1 MTLIK
6 AVAKPAKKDGL
17 SFEDGMEKLESL
29 VEKMESAQLPL
40 EEIIQSYEEGMKLV
54 QFCGEKLKAAEVKIE
69 LLTRDKS
76 GTVTRSE
83 LPDTVGA
90 EGFAEEKAASRP
102 PAVDDEASLF

>member
-1 MTLIK
+1 
-6 AVAKPAKKDGL
+6 
-17 SFEDGMEKLESL
+17 MERLETL

-54 QFCGEKLKAAEVKIE
+54 QFCGEKLKAAEIKIE

-83 LPDTVGA
+83 LPEASVA
-90 EGFAEEKAASRP
+90 ESFPEEKSSP
-102 PAVDDEASLF
+102 KSDPGSGEVSLF